1 MKEILKL
8 IILRWTTKN
17 ARNAWFKCFM
27 REHYHR
33 LKVLKKLSSEDCL
46 LLKEYYKKIW
56 GTTIQPYWHEY
67 YYSMTGR
74 FSERYIPNDIF
85 YPFIVP
91 YLNRMDMAQAYLDK
105 NNYENL
111 FPSVRQPGCILKN
124 INGYYYQN
132 QAPLTEEDAIEVCSN
147 LERAIIKPTLDSCQ
161 GRNVKCFSTKESK
174 LKGETKSVRELF
186 QKYNRNFIVQEV
198 IRQHPVIAA
207 LNPTS
212 VNTIRV
218 VTYRRG
224 NEIIHLSSILR
235 VGRDGEIVDNGHAG
249 GFCCGIK
256 EDGCLK
262 PEGYVVSKN
271 QIRQKT
277 DSGVAFEGIKI
288 PEYNKILMTARDLHF
303 RLPYL
308 NLVGWDFSVDEHNE
322 VVLIEFNTE
331 PDIEMMQLPNGP
343 VLGEYTDEI
352 LRIVSHLRYDLRVVK
367 VSRNV

>member
-1 MKEILKL
+1 MRKILKL

-17 ARNAWFKCFM
+17 ARNAWFKYFM
-27 REHYHR
+27 KRHYYK
-33 LKVLKKLSSEDCL
+33 LEILKKLSPKDSL
-46 LLKEYYKKIW
+46 SLKEYYKKMCGIA
-56 GTTIQPYWHEY
+56 ISPYWHEY

-85 YPFIVP
+85 YPYIIP

-111 FPSVRQPGCILKN
+111 FPSVRQPGSILKN
-124 INGYYYQN
+124 INGYYYRN
-132 QAPLTEEDAIEVCSN
+132 GLPITEEDAIEVCSD

-161 GRNVKCFSTKESK
+161 GRNVMCFSTERGK
-174 LKGETKSVRELF
+174 LKEGIITVKELF
-186 QKYNRNFIVQEV
+186 QRYNCNFIVQKV
-198 IRQHPVIAA
+198 IKQHPVIAA

-235 VGRDGEIVDNGHAG
+235 VGRNGEVVDNGHAG

-256 EDGCLK
+256 EDGYLK
-262 PEGYVVSKN
+262 PEGYVVSENKIK
-271 QIRQKT
+271 QET
-277 DSGVAFEGIKI
+277 DNGIAFEGVKV
-288 PEYNKILMTARDLHF
+288 PEYEKVIMTAYDLHF

-308 NLVGWDFSVDEHNE
+308 NFIGWDFCVDEHNE

-343 VLGEYTDEI
+343 ILGEYTDEL
-352 LRIVSHLRYDLRVVK
+352 LRTAVHLRYDLKIVK